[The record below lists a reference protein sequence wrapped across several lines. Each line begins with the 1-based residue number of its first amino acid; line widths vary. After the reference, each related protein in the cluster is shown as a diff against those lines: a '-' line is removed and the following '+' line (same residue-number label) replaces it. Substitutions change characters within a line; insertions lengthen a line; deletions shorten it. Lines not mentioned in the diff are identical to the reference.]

1 MRRRTMFIGIRCQLT
16 PAAQRFLD
24 ARPAQDRRRFLRDLE
39 RRLRAEGSPIIIKRE
54 RERPLIAY
62 LLGGSASR
70 GGHAAVLS
78 LVDLADI
85 PLPSEGWLRRVFNL
99 TEAEARLAQ
108 AMTRGDAL
116 EQVARA
122 LSIKMPTARTQ
133 LAAIFAKTHTRR
145 QPALVA
151 RLTRLAS
158 LSLQFEHKS

>member
-1 MRRRTMFIGIRCQLT
+1 MFIGIRCQLI

-24 ARPAQDRRRFLRDLE
+24 AWPAQDRSRFLRDLE
-39 RRLRAEGSPIIIKRE
+39 RRLRTEGSPIIINRE
-54 RERPLIAY
+54 RDSPLVAY
-62 LLGGSASR
+62 LLGGNASR
-70 GGHAAVLS
+70 NPERLD
-78 LVDLADI
+78 LVDLGDI
-85 PLPSEGWLRRVFNL
+85 PVPSEGWLRRVFNL
-99 TEAEARLAQ
+99 TGAEARLAQ

-122 LSIKMPTARTQ
+122 LRIKMSTARTQ

-158 LSLQFEHKS
+158 LSLQFEQNS

>member
-1 MRRRTMFIGIRCQLT
+1 MFVGIRCQLT
-16 PAAQRFLD
+16 PAAQQFLD
-24 ARPAQDRRRFLRDLE
+24 AKPAQDRRRFLRELE
-39 RRLRAEGSPIIIKRE
+39 QRLRTEGSPITIERE

-62 LLGGSASR
+62 LLGGSDSR
-70 GGHAAVLS
+70 AGYPEVLS
-78 LVDLADI
+78 LVDLADDI
-85 PLPSEGWLRRVFNL
+85 PVPNEGWLRRVFNL
-99 TEAEARLAQ
+99 TEADARLAQ

-122 LSIKMPTARTQ
+122 LPIKMPTARTQ

-158 LSLQFEHKS
+158 LSLQFEQKS